1 MDDGYMTDAERAT
14 LARIA
19 LAVEDAR
26 DALERALSGVKV
38 GDGPEGAIG
47 QAVDALLALDY
58 VTRACHNAW
67 ATHNA
72 LAAVE

>member
-26 DALERALSGVKV
+26 DVLERALSGVKV
-38 GDGPEGAIG
+38 GDGPEGVIG
-47 QAVDALLALDY
+47 HAVDVLLAIDILG
-58 VTRACHNAW
+58 RSCHNAW
-67 ATHNA
+67 ATHSA